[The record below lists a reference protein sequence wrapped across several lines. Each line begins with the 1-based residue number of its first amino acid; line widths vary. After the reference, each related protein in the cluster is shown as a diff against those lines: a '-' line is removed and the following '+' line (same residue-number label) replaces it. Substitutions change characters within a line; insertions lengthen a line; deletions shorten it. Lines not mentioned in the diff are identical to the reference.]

1 MEKSDLIKES
11 IKSLLSMM
19 ILILIFVIA
28 IFAVYFSS
36 LLVGQQEELRTAG
49 GEDLYVTVTN
59 GDSSGSDS
67 TIVVENSDELKV
79 KQITPLSPTEG
90 LK

>member
-49 GEDLYVTVTN
+49 GEHLYVTVTN

-79 KQITPLSPTEG
+79 KPITPLSPTEG
-90 LK
+90 L

>member
-79 KQITPLSPTEG
+79 KPITPLSPTEG

>member
-1 MEKSDLIKES
+1 
-11 IKSLLSMM
+11 M

>member
-49 GEDLYVTVTN
+49 GEDLYVTATN